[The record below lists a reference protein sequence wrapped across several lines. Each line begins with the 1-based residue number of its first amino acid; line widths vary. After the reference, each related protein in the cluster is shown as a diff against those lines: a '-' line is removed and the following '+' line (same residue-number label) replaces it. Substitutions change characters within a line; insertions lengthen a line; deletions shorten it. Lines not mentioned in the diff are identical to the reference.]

1 MQNRCHHVSSSSPS
15 AAVVSTAGPDRYADG
30 TDQSKDIYIEDDG
43 EHNSPYVTIVNKT
56 YCYYDVT
63 AYNTK
68 QLNSFNFLPK
78 CEVLPK
84 VDWSW
89 PPGIVSSARND
100 VYMGDGELEFHFRK
114 NQLLTTANI
123 ASSMISIAI
132 GVNELKGTELK
143 AKEEA
148 LKIAGGA
155 VASFFQKWL
164 NYTAP
169 ATKKD
174 AVLAVISFG
183 GDICA
188 IAADITFLLYPDLK
202 DNLKGRVLNVSFI
215 KNAFAIL
222 ESKLNAWK
230 YASTAFSAAD
240 TAFSLWSLTNAEV
253 FLDYQG
259 RQENGYYPKTA
270 TPDTQNKTID
280 LGGGT
285 LMELIY
291 INPGTF
297 TMGSPDSDTLS
308 SVYEKPQHQVTLTKG
323 FWIGKYEV
331 TQKQW
336 IAIMGTNPSPSG
348 YGIGDSYPVH
358 KINSSDCFSFIS
370 KLNAKSLGYGTF
382 KLPTEAQWEYA
393 CRAGTTTPYYLTA
406 ADPMSACGW
415 YSGNSKTDST
425 TGTMTA
431 HPVGQKT
438 PNAFGLYDTLGN
450 VGEFCS
456 DMYVGA
462 SYTSDAA
469 TDPAGETGYGTYS
482 SHVIRGGNF
491 YVDAKYCRSA
501 SRSYSL
507 DEATQ
512 AVGSVYGVYN
522 VGLRV
527 LLAQ

>member
-1 MQNRCHHVSSSSPS
+1 MLFRS
-15 AAVVSTAGPDRYADG
+15 VVSTAGPDRYADG

-43 EHNSPYVTIVNKT
+43 DHNSPYVTIVNKT

-132 GVNELKGTELK
+132 GVNELKGTQLK

-155 VASFFQKWL
+155 VSSFFQKWL

-169 ATKKD
+169 ATKKE

-183 GDICA
+183 GDICS

-202 DNLKGRVLNVSFI
+202 DNLKGRVLSVSFI

-240 TAFSLWSLTNAEV
+240 AAFSLWSLTNAEV

-285 LMELIY
+285 LMELVY
-291 INPGTF
+291 ISPGTF
-297 TMGSPDSDTLS
+297 MMGSPDSDTLS
-308 SVYEKPQHQVTLTKG
+308 SIYEKPQHQVTITKG

-336 IAIMGTNPSPSG
+336 TTIMGANPSPDG

-370 KLNAKSLGYGTF
+370 KLNAKQLIAGTF

-393 CRAGTTTPYYLTA
+393 CRAGTATPYYLTA
-406 ADPMSACGW
+406 ADPMSSCGW
-415 YSGNSKTDST
+415 YSGNSKTGST

-438 PNAFGLYDTLGN
+438 PNAFGLYDMLGN

-456 DMYVGA
+456 DMYAGA

-469 TDPAGETGYGTYS
+469 TDPTGETGYGTYS